1 MLYVVLGARA
11 VMELANGV
19 TVPSLV
25 YEPEEVV
32 GLGEV
37 LQQTPSAVTGDPPL
51 DVTLP
56 PPLAVIDVIF
66 EIAVVV
72 TVGKAAEVVNVKELP

>member
-1 MLYVVLGARA
+1 M
-11 VMELANGV
+11 
-19 TVPSLV
+19 
-25 YEPEEVV
+25 
-32 GLGEV
+32 EV

-56 PPLAVIDVIF
+56 PPPAVVVVTF

-72 TVGKAAEVVNVKELP
+72 TVGTATKVVNVS

>member
-1 MLYVVLGARA
+1 
-11 VMELANGV
+11 MELTNGV
-19 TVPSLV
+19 TIPSLV
-25 YEPEEVV
+25 HEPEDVV

-56 PPLAVIDVIF
+56 PPPAVIDVIF

-72 TVGKAAEVVNVKELP
+72 TVGAANVVKVRSVPYEVPTEFVA

>member
-1 MLYVVLGARA
+1 
-11 VMELANGV
+11 MELANGV

-25 YEPEEVV
+25 HEPEAVV
-32 GLGEV
+32 GFGEV
-37 LQQTPSAVTGDPPL
+37 FQQTPSAVIADPPL

-56 PPLAVIDVIF
+56 PLLAVVAVIF

-72 TVGKAAEVVNVKELP
+72 TVGEATDVVNVRSVP

>member
-1 MLYVVLGARA
+1 
-11 VMELANGV
+11 MELVYGV

-25 YEPEEVV
+25 HEPEDEV

-37 LQQTPSAVTGDPPL
+37 LQQTPSAVTGEPPL

-56 PPLAVIDVIF
+56 PPVAVVEAILVIV
-66 EIAVVV
+66 VVV